1 MCYSMFATGPCRRW
15 MVRFWLTRGQSL
27 TREDRNRSCRTP
39 KALRRRFGLEASLGK
54 CRGLRRSLWLEYG
67 LVEVCIG
74 HSTLERSV
82 LELQFFE
89 AGGLPGFMRP
99 YRGYQRESMAT
110 ETSSARQTSARGG
123 AKERHVEAIRGGR
136 LQRTKSADRT
146 LAALTPVSSRS
157 RVRDTS

>member
-1 MCYSMFATGPCRRW
+1 MFATGPCRRW
-15 MVRFWLTRGQSL
+15 MVRFWPTRTQSL
-27 TREDRNRSCRTP
+27 TREERNCSCRTP
-39 KALRRRFGLEASLGK
+39 KALRHVSDSEASLGK
-54 CRGLRRSLWLEYG
+54 CRGLRKSLWLEPG
-67 LVEVCIG
+67 PDEVCIG
-74 HSTLERSV
+74 HSTLEPSV

>member
-1 MCYSMFATGPCRRW
+1 MFATGPCRRW

-39 KALRRRFGLEASLGK
+39 KDLRRRFGLEASLGK

-89 AGGLPGFMRP
+89 AGGLRCFMR
-99 YRGYQRESMAT
+99 
-110 ETSSARQTSARGG
+110 
-123 AKERHVEAIRGGR
+123 H
-136 LQRTKSADRT
+136 
-146 LAALTPVSSRS
+146 
-157 RVRDTS
+157 